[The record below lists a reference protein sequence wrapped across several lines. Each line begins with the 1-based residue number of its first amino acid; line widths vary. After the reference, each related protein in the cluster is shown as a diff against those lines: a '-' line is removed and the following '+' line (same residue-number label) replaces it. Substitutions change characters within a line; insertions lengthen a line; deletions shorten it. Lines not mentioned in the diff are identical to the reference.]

1 MSTKFLY
8 ALTLTIC
15 GAVFNLL
22 MYFTG
27 LQTEKL
33 AVGQYVQ
40 WFGFVIMFVV
50 LFLGIKAV
58 RDEAPE
64 KGLSYGRGL
73 GSGVLIS
80 LYSGLM
86 SSVYSFI
93 HFKFVNTEF
102 ADYQIAFIRPKW
114 EAAGLAEAQ
123 MDQAEKMTRAMM
135 GPVAQAIMTPII
147 VVLFGLI
154 MSLIIAAILKRP
166 APDET
171 KVAA

>member
-40 WFGFVIMFVV
+40 WLGLVMMFVV
-50 LFLGIKAV
+50 LFLGVKAV

-64 KGLSYGRGL
+64 KGMTYGRGL
-73 GSGVLIS
+73 GTGVLIS

-102 ADYQIAFIRPKW
+102 ADYQIAMIRQKW
-114 EAAGLAEAQ
+114 EAAGMGEAQ
-123 MDQAEKMTRAMM
+123 MAQAEKFTRAMM
-135 GPVAQAIMTPII
+135 GPVAQAIMTPIFAVI
-147 VVLFGLI
+147 IGLI
-154 MSLIIAAILKRP
+154 CSLIIAAIVKRP
-166 APDET
+166 APDEL
-171 KVAA
+171 KAA

>member
-33 AVGQYVQ
+33 ATGQYFQ
-40 WFGFVIMFVV
+40 WLGLVMMFVV

-58 RDEAPE
+58 RDETPE
-64 KGLSYGRGL
+64 KGMSYGRGV
-73 GSGVLIS
+73 GTGTLIS

-102 ADYQIAFIRPKW
+102 ADYQIAMIRQKW
-114 EAAGLAEAQ
+114 EAAGMGEAQ
-123 MDQAEKMTRAMM
+123 MAQAEKFTRAMM
-135 GPVAQAIMTPII
+135 GPVAQAILTPVFVVII
-147 VVLFGLI
+147 GVVC
-154 MSLIIAAILKRP
+154 SLIIAAIVKRP
-166 APDET
+166 APDALKT
-171 KVAA
+171 A